1 VPKKQVRSSTP
12 AASATATIDPPSDG
26 MSFAQFMAALEKKVD
41 PQRLVKALS
50 MLKGERF
57 NLFAEVDGDSLVG
70 VVRSQ
75 SSAERV
81 YSCRLTSRGEFACCT
96 QNLNACGGLRG
107 ALCKHLLVLIVGLAR
122 AGQLDHAGVDG
133 WVKASWM
140 QKPVLDRDVMTAT
153 FLRHKGAEAGEID
166 WRPTETIPE
175 DYYAL

>member
-1 VPKKQVRSSTP
+1 MPKKKTAPP
-12 AASATATIDPPSDG
+12 AAATATLPFPAETGGTNFADLLASLEHKDPSR
-26 MSFAQFMAALEKKVD
+26 MSKALDMLKKERFKLFAQVE
-41 PQRLVKALS
+41 
-50 MLKGERF
+50 
-57 NLFAEVDGDSLVG
+57 GDSIIG

-75 SSAERV
+75 SEAERV
-81 YSCRLTSRGEFACCT
+81 YSCRLTSAGSYACCT

-122 AGQLDHAGVDG
+122 AGQIDPAVVDA
-133 WVKASWM
+133 WVKASRA
-140 QKPVLDRDVMTAT
+140 QKPELDRDIMTAT